1 MKGDSPV
8 KARLLVI
15 SLATA
20 ALVALPSGA
29 LGSASHAAT
38 NSQSFPDSTGE
49 DANAPDVTG
58 IDVANDD
65 AGLITFHIKI
75 SNRPALTPDMVIVM
89 WMDTDGNLST
99 GDLDFGGADYSIE
112 LDPGSVG
119 LFKWNGTT
127 YDPAQSQTS
136 VTYNYDAT
144 GATITASAADL
155 GGARVVNFVVA
166 AVSGITIDP
175 QGNPDFTTAHIDFA
189 PDSGHGL
196 YKYNVIAKLTLTA
209 TAFTTAPK
217 PAKAGKKL
225 TASVAVNE
233 SDTNGPVTSATVACV
248 GTIKGV
254 RVAATHTLTN
264 GIASC
269 SWKLPAKS
277 KGKTFLGKI
286 SVTVRGTT
294 LTKSFSAR
302 IT

>member
-1 MKGDSPV
+1 V

-15 SLATA
+15 SLAAA

-29 LGSASHAAT
+29 LGSASHIAT
-38 NSQSFPDSTGE
+38 NSQSFADSTGE
-49 DANAPDVTG
+49 DANAPDITG
-58 IDVANDD
+58 IDVGNDD

-75 SNRPALTPDMVIVM
+75 SNRPALTSDMVLLM

-99 GDLDFGGADYSIE
+99 GDPDFGGADYSIE
-112 LDPGSVG
+112 LDPGAVG

-144 GATITASAADL
+144 GATITVSGADL

-166 AVSGITIDP
+166 AVSGLVIDSS
-175 QGNPDFTTAHIDFA
+175 GNPDFTNAHIDFA

-254 RVAATHTLTN
+254 RIPATHTLTS

-269 SWKLPAKS
+269 SWKLPAKA

-286 SVTVRGTT
+286 TVTVRGTA

>member
-1 MKGDSPV
+1 M
-8 KARLLVI
+8 
-15 SLATA
+15 
-20 ALVALPSGA
+20 
-29 LGSASHAAT
+29 
-38 NSQSFPDSTGE
+38 
-49 DANAPDVTG
+49 
-58 IDVANDD
+58 
-65 AGLITFHIKI
+65 LILIF
-75 SNRPALTPDMVIVM
+75 
-89 WMDTDGNLST
+89 MDTDGNLST
-99 GDLDFGGADYSIE
+99 GDVQADGADYALQLE
-112 LDPGSVG
+112 PGAVS

-136 VTYNYDAT
+136 VTYGYDAT
-144 GATITASAADL
+144 GATLRVSAADL
-155 GGARVVNFVVA
+155 GGAKVVNFFVVA
-166 AVSGITIDP
+166 ISGLVIDSS
-175 QGNPDFTTAHIDFA
+175 GNLDDTNAHSDAA
-189 PDSGHGL
+189 PDPGHGL
-196 YKYNVIAKLTLTA
+196 YKYNVIAKLTLKA

-254 RVAATHTLTN
+254 RIPATHTLTS

-269 SWKLPAKS
+269 SWKLPAKA

-286 SVTVRGTT
+286 TVTVRGTA

>member
-1 MKGDSPV
+1 MKPACALKVGLV
-8 KARLLVI
+8 LL
-15 SLATA
+15 LAGSA
-20 ALVALPSGA
+20 VALPTSA
-29 LGSASHAAT
+29 LAKRAAASA
-38 NSQSFPDSTGE
+38 NSQTYTDSTGE
-49 DANAPDVTG
+49 DPAAPDITSIV
-58 IDVANDD
+58 VSNDD
-65 AGLITFHIKI
+65 AGLITFKINI
-75 SNRPALTPDMVIVM
+75 SNRPTLTADMTVLM
-89 WMDTDGNLST
+89 FLDTDKQATT
-99 GDLDFGGADYSIE
+99 GDATSFGADYAIE

-144 GATITASAADL
+144 GATITVSAADL

-166 AVSGITIDP
+166 AVSGLVIDSS
-175 QGNPDFTTAHIDFA
+175 GNPDFTNAHIDFA

-254 RVAATHTLTN
+254 RIPATHTLTS
-264 GIASC
+264 GIASG
-269 SWKLPAKS
+269 SWKLPAKA

-286 SVTVRGTT
+286 TVTVRGTA